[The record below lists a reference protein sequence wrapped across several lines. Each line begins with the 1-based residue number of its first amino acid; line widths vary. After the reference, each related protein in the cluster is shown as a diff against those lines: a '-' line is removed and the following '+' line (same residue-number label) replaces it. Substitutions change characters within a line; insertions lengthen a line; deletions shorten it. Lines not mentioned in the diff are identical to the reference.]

1 MLVYGEVKGFYEVEN
16 PYREVWGVTNLFC
29 TLFRC
34 YMRKILFVLFVFLFV
49 FIIYLAN
56 MDKKVYYLALG
67 DSSDSVDNYS
77 FYIKDYLNEKDVL
90 EKAVYDYSNSSDRI
104 TDIYNR
110 IISNEKSKGGT
121 LKNSLIKADLV
132 TLKINIDDVY
142 EKIED
147 SSFTDVYDYID
158 DLTKDFDKLL
168 NLIRKYSKEDIM
180 FIGYT
185 YKNDNVDEIDLI
197 SYLNKRY
204 KEVCDGYNVIFVK
217 NPSLIVEKI
226 DKYLFE
232 G

>member
-1 MLVYGEVKGFYEVEN
+1 MK
-16 PYREVWGVTNLFC
+16 
-29 TLFRC
+29 
-34 YMRKILFVLFVFLFV
+34 KILFVLFVFLFI

-67 DSSDSVDNYS
+67 DSYDNDDNYS
-77 FYIKDYLNEKDVL
+77 FYVKDYLNERGVL
-90 EKAVYDYSNSSDRI
+90 EKAVYEYADSSDRI

-110 IISNEKSKGGT
+110 IISNEKSKDGT
-121 LKNSLIKADLV
+121 IKNSLIKADLV

-147 SSFTDVYDYID
+147 SSFIGVYDYMD

-185 YKNDNVDEIDLI
+185 YKNDNVDEREKIT
-197 SYLNKRY
+197 YLNKRY
-204 KEVCDGYNVIFVK
+204 KEVCDRYDVIFIK
-217 NPSLIVEKI
+217 NPSSIIEKM

>member
-1 MLVYGEVKGFYEVEN
+1 MKKL
-16 PYREVWGVTNLFC
+16 
-29 TLFRC
+29 
-34 YMRKILFVLFVFLFV
+34 LFVLVVFLFV

-67 DSSDSVDNYS
+67 DSYDSDDNYS
-77 FYIKDYLNEKDVL
+77 FYVKDYLNEKGVL
-90 EKAVYDYSNSSDRI
+90 EKSVYDYCDFDDRI
-104 TDIYNR
+104 TDIYNK
-110 IISNEKSKGGT
+110 IISNEKSNGGT

-142 EKIED
+142 EKISD
-147 SSFTDVYDYID
+147 SSFIDVYDYID
-158 DLTKDFDKLL
+158 DLVKDFDKLL

-180 FIGYT
+180 FIGYNNLSNN
-185 YKNDNVDEIDLI
+185 KDEKKVI

-204 KEVCDGYNVIFVK
+204 KEVCEKYNIIFIDDT
-217 NPSLIVEKI
+217 SLITEKI

>member
-1 MLVYGEVKGFYEVEN
+1 
-16 PYREVWGVTNLFC
+16 
-29 TLFRC
+29 
-34 YMRKILFVLFVFLFV
+34 
-49 FIIYLAN
+49 

-67 DSSDSVDNYS
+67 DSYDNDDNYS
-77 FYIKDYLNEKDVL
+77 FYVKDYLNERGVL
-90 EKAVYDYSNSSDRI
+90 EKAVYEYADSSDRI
-104 TDIYNR
+104 IDIYNR
-110 IISNEKSKGGT
+110 IISNEKSKDGT
-121 LKNSLIKADLV
+121 IKNSLIKADLV

-147 SSFTDVYDYID
+147 SSFIGVYDYMD

-185 YKNDNVDEIDLI
+185 YKNDNVDEREKIT
-197 SYLNKRY
+197 YLNKRY
-204 KEVCDGYNVIFVK
+204 KEVCDRYDVIFIK
-217 NPSLIVEKI
+217 NPSSIIEKM

>member
-1 MLVYGEVKGFYEVEN
+1 MK
-16 PYREVWGVTNLFC
+16 
-29 TLFRC
+29 
-34 YMRKILFVLFVFLFV
+34 KILFVLFVFLFV

-67 DSSDSVDNYS
+67 DSSDSEDNYS
-77 FYIKDYLNEKDVL
+77 FYVKDYLNEKDIL
-90 EKAVYDYSNSSDRI
+90 EKSVYDYCNSDDRI

-110 IISNEKSKGGT
+110 IISNEKSKDGT

-142 EKIED
+142 EKIND
-147 SSFTDVYDYID
+147 SSFTYVYDYID

-180 FIGYT
+180 FIGYN
-185 YKNDNVDEIDLI
+185 YKNDNKNEEKII
-197 SYLNKRY
+197 AYLNKRY
-204 KEVCDGYNVIFVK
+204 KEVCDKYDIIFVSDT
-217 NPSLIVEKI
+217 SLITEKI

>member
-1 MLVYGEVKGFYEVEN
+1 MK
-16 PYREVWGVTNLFC
+16 
-29 TLFRC
+29 
-34 YMRKILFVLFVFLFV
+34 KILFVLFVFLFI

-67 DSSDSVDNYS
+67 DSYDNDDNYS
-77 FYIKDYLNEKDVL
+77 FYVKDYLNEKGFL
-90 EKAVYDYSNSSDRI
+90 EKAVYEYADSNDRI

-110 IISNEKSKGGT
+110 IISNEKSKDGT
-121 LKNSLIKADLV
+121 IKNSLVKADLV

-147 SSFTDVYDYID
+147 SSFIGVYDYID

-168 NLIRKYSKEDIM
+168 NIIRKYSKEDIM

-185 YKNDNVDEIDLI
+185 YKSDNVDEREII
-197 SYLNKRY
+197 TYLNKRY
-204 KEVCDGYNVIFVK
+204 KEVCDRYDVIFIK
-217 NPSLIVEKI
+217 NPSLIIEKMN
-226 DKYLFE
+226 KYLFE